1 MKKLSVSILLA
12 SLMLVG
18 CSNDGVSGKYY
29 YQSYSGGLNEDTY
42 FDLKDDG
49 TCTMVADGE
58 KKACTYGDGVISI
71 GDQSASYKIV
81 KNVMTVSFPGTDG
94 ESMSFEKK

>member
-49 TCTMVADGE
+49 TCTMVADG
-58 KKACTYGDGVISI
+58 
-71 GDQSASYKIV
+71 
-81 KNVMTVSFPGTDG
+81 
-94 ESMSFEKK
+94 